1 MWFQMPLLSRFLT
14 KVVHDILPAALAS
27 VIGGFLFTHFQLG
40 QPMPAAVSHASAAPA
55 EMMDMLRDEHG
66 LIVNFLNAQL
76 ATEKRHLADED
87 SDARAAAAEAANAS
101 AQRAVVAIATTR
113 PAPQRAKPPAATGVA
128 AIRVP
133 PPLAMAHV
141 QQHTAV
147 VEAANEGAKPVARN
161 DDATVA
167 KPPGIKDHVVAVTR
181 RVVSAIGGI
190 PSWFGAIGD
199 RIGGEDAN
207 PRPPANVISAS

>member
-1 MWFQMPLLSRFLT
+1 MRFEMPLLSRFLT
-14 KVVHDILPAALAS
+14 RLIHDVLPAALAS

-40 QPMPAAVSHASAAPA
+40 QPMPAAVSHAGAAPA

-87 SDARAAAAEAANAS
+87 SDARAAAAAAS
-101 AQRAVVAIATTR
+101 AQRTAVAATTR
-113 PAPQRAKPPAATGVA
+113 PAPQRAKPPAATGIS
-128 AIRVP
+128 AISVP
-133 PPLAMAHV
+133 PPLATAHM
-141 QQHTAV
+141 QQNAAV
-147 VEAANEGAKPVARN
+147 VEGANEAGKPVAHN
-161 DDATVA
+161 DDTIVA
-167 KPPGIKDHVVAVTR
+167 KTVGIKDHVVAVTR

-199 RIGGEDAN
+199 RIGGDDAN
-207 PRPPANVISAS
+207 PRPPASVVSAS